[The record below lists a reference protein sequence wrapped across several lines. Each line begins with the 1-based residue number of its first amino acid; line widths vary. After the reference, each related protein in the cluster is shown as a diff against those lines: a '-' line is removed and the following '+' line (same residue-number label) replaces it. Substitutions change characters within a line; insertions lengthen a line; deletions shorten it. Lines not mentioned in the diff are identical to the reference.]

1 MPVDLISNIT
11 RQGFQPVIVCPIT
24 ESLSEKAF
32 FSQSTSDSDSG
43 ILA

>member
-11 RQGFQPVIVCPIT
+11 RQGFRPVIVCPIP
-24 ESLSEKAF
+24 ESLSKKA

>member
-1 MPVDLISNIT
+1 MPVDLISKLT
-11 RQGFQPVIVCPIT
+11 RQGFQPVIVCHIL

-32 FSQSTSDSDSG
+32 SLSTSDSDSG